1 MKKKVKEYARN
12 KGYDFEN
19 LLLNEN
25 NVDILN
31 LENNKILIATV
42 EELSNTLLVIQYL
55 QNVYF
60 FSKNISRSFKFF
72 QTSKLKVNDKPIY
85 QVSFKWNSIIS
96 IFFFNFIKLVLTII
110 SMTWNPITLE
120 IVIASLNGKV
130 FLINGKKN
138 IIENKTSF
146 EIPKKI

>member
-96 IFFFNFIKLVLTII
+96 IFFL
-110 SMTWNPITLE
+110 S
-120 IVIASLNGKV
+120 S
-130 FLINGKKN
+130 
-138 IIENKTSF
+138 S
-146 EIPKKI
+146 KKIMLAVRCEYSVLIYHGI